1 VRLARWLVVSCV
13 LMLVAV
19 AACSSGGGGS
29 ASRSMR
35 SSDPSTSA
43 TTLASTTTTVLEG
56 EVTVSRDVQY
66 GENRSYGNDPI
77 ALRMDVFVPGRA
89 AEGGWPLLVLL
100 GRATPDPTNVTPG
113 PPDPDISNPAK
124 YGSDF
129 ATTIAER
136 GIVVAT
142 IDSDQELRASGEGTQ
157 IPADTGVAWRTLR
170 AIQDTKAAVRFFRGD
185 AATSD
190 RYGIDPERVFIG
202 GHSVMG
208 TLSGIT
214 TYLDEPAAWGPD
226 MEKVAA
232 AYGGL
237 EGSAGSPN
245 YDSSVSAWISLAGAL
260 PADDLHWITPDDV
273 PMLVVY
279 PTHDE
284 TMPTNRKT
292 MTMLGFTAEWAG
304 GTTLYAQATAAHLTQ
319 SQIYA
324 IEGGDH
330 YSAEDPSTPGLIPQI
345 TTFITSLY

>member
-1 VRLARWLVVSCV
+1 
-13 LMLVAV
+13 
-19 AACSSGGGGS
+19 
-29 ASRSMR
+29 MR

-142 IDSDQELRASGEGTQ
+142 IDIDQELRASGEGTQ

-170 AIQDTKAAVRFFRGD
+170 AIQDTNAAVRFFRGD

-279 PTHDE
+279 PTHDDHADE
-284 TMPTNRKT
+284 PQDHDHARLHRRVGRRHRALRPGHRRPPHPVADLRHRRRRPLLRRRPLHPRPHPPDHHLHHLPLLNPAIGHGSPDR
-292 MTMLGFTAEWAG
+292 AG
-304 GTTLYAQATAAHLTQ
+304 VPPPL
-319 SQIYA
+319 
-324 IEGGDH
+324 
-330 YSAEDPSTPGLIPQI
+330 
-345 TTFITSLY
+345 SLFP